1 MVVSN
6 NATNRELPAST
17 DSQKE
22 ASGSGPTLYNFLAMK
37 TPIALFVCCVLS
49 LACLGQTKDSVEW
62 GEKFNSDG
70 ATLVVKEAGRN
81 RANGQTVITYNLFV
95 SGLPKDVEYTLW
107 ARPVGSDPQAVA
119 DAFINK
125 DGLVVSV
132 LSDAAH
138 NVAEDPINL
147 KVVAG
152 HGEPKQFAV
161 IANDS
166 RYRVFGQVV
175 PFPIAKTTG
184 PCSISV
190 TMMGQNYSAVSV
202 TVTGL
207 QSKEE
212 FQIVQRSGSEGAQT
226 KATAAEDGTYRTL
239 VFPFVKGQ
247 SSGKLKFSVTAKAC
261 AVSLEVPWGQG
272 SYAIQ

>member
-1 MVVSN
+1 MVVVSN
-6 NATNRELPAST
+6 NATNRELPVCT
-17 DSQKE
+17 NGRKE
-22 ASGSGPTLYNFLAMK
+22 DIGSGATLYNFLAMK
-37 TPIALFVCCVLS
+37 TPIALFVCSVLS

-161 IANDS
+161 IAG

-175 PFPIAKTTG
+175 PFPIAKTSG
-184 PCSISV
+184 PCSISA
-190 TMMGQNYSAVSV
+190 TMMGQNYSTVSV